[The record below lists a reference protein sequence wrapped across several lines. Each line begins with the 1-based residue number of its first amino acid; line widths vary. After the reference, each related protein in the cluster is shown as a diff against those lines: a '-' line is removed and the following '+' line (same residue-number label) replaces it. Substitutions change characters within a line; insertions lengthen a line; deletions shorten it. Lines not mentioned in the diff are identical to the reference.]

1 MNVIFMGTPD
11 FAVPTLQKLHES
23 THNIVLVVTQPDKPF
38 GRGKKLKKS
47 EVKETAEQLGLKIFQ
62 PDKIKKQE
70 HIDVLKSY
78 NPDVIVVVAY
88 GQILSKEILTMPKY
102 GCINVHASLLPELR
116 GAAPINWAIING
128 ETNTGI
134 TTMQMDVGLDTGDML
149 LKTEVKIDENMNAGE
164 LHDILMHKGAELLIE
179 TLDKLEKNQLTPRKQ
194 DDSLSS
200 YAPMLNNENRKIN
213 WCLSAKNI
221 HDLIRGLSP
230 WPAAYFTMDEK
241 TVKVYKSSYI
251 GHDSDYEPGYV
262 IKANNEGIFVKAGD
276 GIVILKEIQM
286 PGKNKMSV
294 EAYLRGNKFPEKRI
308 LVTGNSGDG
317 P

>member
-11 FAVPTLQKLHES
+11 FAVPTLQNLYES
-23 THNIVLVVTQPDKPF
+23 RHNVVLVVTQPDKPF

-70 HIDVLKSY
+70 NIDVLKKY

-88 GQILSKEILTMPKY
+88 GQILSKEILTLPKY
-102 GCINVHASLLPELR
+102 GCINVHASLLPKLR
-116 GAAPINWAIING
+116 GAAPLNWAIING
-128 ETNTGI
+128 ETKTGI

-149 LKTEVKIDENMNAGE
+149 LKSEAEIDENMNAGE
-164 LHDILMHKGAELLIE
+164 LHDILMHKGADLLIE
-179 TLDKLEKNQLTPRKQ
+179 TLDKLVKNQLAPQKQ
-194 DDSLSS
+194 DDSLSN
-200 YAPMLNNENRKIN
+200 YAPMFNNENRRIS
-213 WCLSAKNI
+213 WSLPAKNI

-230 WPAAYFTMDEK
+230 WPAAYFTMDGK
-241 TVKVYKSSYI
+241 TIKVYKSSYTN
-251 GHDSDYEPGYV
+251 DASDYRPGYV
-262 IKANNEGIFVKAGD
+262 IKASNEGIFVKAED

-294 EAYLRGNKFPEKRI
+294 EAYLRGNKFPEKII
-308 LVTGNSGDG
+308 LQS
-317 P
+317 